1 MLSTTARGLDSRHS
15 ARHILTNETT
25 IINIVPA
32 VRRGCVHPSAPL
44 SNPTHAQGPSRH
56 AARRPVQ
63 PSKATAKLQSEAE
76 RFVASL
82 EAGDV
87 EDDQGDGLDAAE
99 LARLKE
105 QLHALR
111 SEVSQHIL

>member
-15 ARHILTNETT
+15 ARHVLTHETT
-25 IINIVPA
+25 FINTAPA
-32 VRRGCVHPSAPL
+32 VRRGCVHQSAPL
-44 SNPTHAQGPSRH
+44 TNPTHAGPLRQ

-63 PSKATAKLQSEAE
+63 PSQATTKLQSEAE

-87 EDDQGDGLDAAE
+87 EDDQGDGLDAAD

-111 SEVSQHIL
+111 SEVGKHTL